1 MEEVEAVEAGAVEA
15 EAACDIQVRDS
26 QADPALRARRRP
38 VLPSSARGGADR
50 PSVPASKRGPVV
62 ETDPVQDNCPVQ
74 ETDPEE
80 AIGLVLVDL
89 AAEIDRVVKLA
100 PAKDPPAATGA
111 ERSTIVTT
119 ITAAIMLATTTT
131 GPTRAG
137 ETPAATGTGTER
149 SIT

>member
-1 MEEVEAVEAGAVEA
+1 MEA

-26 QADPALRARRRP
+26 QADLALRARRRP
-38 VLPSSARGGADR
+38 VLPSPARSGADR
-50 PSVPASKRGPVV
+50 PSVPASQRGPVA
-62 ETDPVQDNCPVQ
+62 ETDPVQDNCPVEVDPVE
-74 ETDPEE
+74 ETVPAVVSDLAV

-89 AAEIDRVVKLA
+89 VVADLVKLA

-111 ERSTIVTT
+111 ERSTIITT